1 VRPGLAAGLLAAA
14 LLATGGCADDGGGDL
29 RTGPVDPGPRPTL
42 SPSASPALPP
52 APLAG
57 LGSPDSVV
65 TRRAVAVPV
74 RVGTGSPAPAGL
86 ATADLIYQEYA
97 ESGSLHLLA
106 VYQSREAA
114 RIGPVTEIRPADVKT
129 LAIFNA
135 FVGYGGAPES
145 FLTQL
150 ENSKLPAVS
159 PAQRADLFPGGY
171 TSTGALYRAVPAGG
185 TPPPAF
191 VYAAQGE
198 PVADAGAKV
207 AQRLT
212 VTAPGRPA
220 QVWTYDEPTRTWRSQ
235 LGGVTVAVAS
245 VVVLTMPYKTV
256 SIRRPVA
263 RDLPSAQVLGEGPAL
278 AVSGSSAATGS
289 WRKGGLRQMCN
300 VVDGSGFPVRLQPGT
315 TWVVYAPTGSTVV
328 VA

>member
-1 VRPGLAAGLLAAA
+1 MRTGLAAGLLAAA
-14 LLATGGCADDGGGDL
+14 LLATGGCADDGGEL

-42 SPSASPALPP
+42 SPSAGPTLPP

-57 LGSPDSVV
+57 LGSPDRIVA
-65 TRRAVAVPV
+65 RRAVAVPL
-74 RVGTGSPAPAGL
+74 RVGAGSPGPAGL
-86 ATADLIYQEYA
+86 DTADLIYQEYA

-114 RIGPVTEIRPADVKT
+114 RIGPVTEIRPVDVKT
-129 LAIFNA
+129 LTVLNA
-135 FVGYGGAPES
+135 LVGYGGGPEG

-150 ENSKLPAVS
+150 ESSKLPAVS
-159 PAQRADLFPGGY
+159 RSQRADLFPGGY
-171 TSTGALYRAVPAGG
+171 TSTGALYRVVPAGG
-185 TPPPAF
+185 TPPPTF

-198 PVADAGAKV
+198 PVAGGAKA

-220 QVWTYDEPTRTWRSQ
+220 QVWTYDEPTSTWRSQ

-256 SIRRPVA
+256 SVRRPVP

-278 AVSGSSAATGS
+278 AVSGPSAATGS